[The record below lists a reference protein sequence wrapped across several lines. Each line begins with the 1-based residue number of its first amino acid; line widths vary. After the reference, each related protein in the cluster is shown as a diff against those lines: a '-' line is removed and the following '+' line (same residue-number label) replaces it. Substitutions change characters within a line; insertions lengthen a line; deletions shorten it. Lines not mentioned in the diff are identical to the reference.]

1 MKIRPAAHPAT
12 ASVRPRRAAGSKAT
26 RTPVTRTSRAG
37 RPRVSGLPRSEQ
49 LRLAK
54 RSQRERERAAGLVQ
68 AQLRLPAPLAAQLM
82 FAAQQPA
89 FTATL
94 SEFLDSALVEAARYP
109 QLKLLC
115 WNRRSPWLPAADAWS
130 LYERN
135 WRFIESERLEPAEC
149 QLIDRLNA
157 RFGAG
162 VPHG

>member
-12 ASVRPRRAAGSKAT
+12 SSVRPSRAAGAKAT
-26 RTPVTRTSRAG
+26 RTPVMRTSRAG

-49 LRLAK
+49 LRQAK
-54 RSQRERERAAGLVQ
+54 RAQRERERAAGLVQ
-68 AQLRLPAPLAAQLM
+68 AQLRLPAPLAARLM

-115 WNRRSPWLPAADAWS
+115 WNRRSPWLSAADAWS

-135 WRFIESERLEPAEC
+135 WRFIESERLEPAER

>member
-12 ASVRPRRAAGSKAT
+12 SSFRPSRAAGAKAT
-26 RTPVTRTSRAG
+26 RTPVTRTSRPG

-68 AQLRLPAPLAAQLM
+68 AQLRLPAQLAAQLM

-109 QLKLLC
+109 HLKLLC

-135 WRFIESERLEPAEC
+135 WRFIENERLEPAER

>member
-12 ASVRPRRAAGSKAT
+12 SSVRPSRAAGAKAT
-26 RTPVTRTSRAG
+26 RAPVVRTSRAG

-49 LRLAK
+49 LRQAK
-54 RSQRERERAAGLVQ
+54 RAQRERAAGLVQ
-68 AQLRLPAPLAAQLM
+68 AQLRLPAPLAARLM

-89 FTATL
+89 FIAAL

-115 WNRRSPWLPAADAWS
+115 WNRRSTWLSAADAWS

-135 WRFIESERLEPAEC
+135 WRFIENERLEPAERA
-149 QLIDRLNA
+149 LIDRLNA

>member
-1 MKIRPAAHPAT
+1 M
-12 ASVRPRRAAGSKAT
+12 
-26 RTPVTRTSRAG
+26 
-37 RPRVSGLPRSEQ
+37 SGLSRSEQ

-68 AQLRLPAPLAAQLM
+68 AQLRLPAPVAAQLM
-82 FAAQQPA
+82 FAAQQPE

-94 SEFLDSALVEAARYP
+94 SDFLDAALVEAARYP

-115 WNRRSPWLPAADAWS
+115 WNRRAPWLPAVDAWS

-135 WRFIESERLEPAEC
+135 WRFIENARLEPAERE
-149 QLIDRLNA
+149 LIERLNA

>member
-1 MKIRPAAHPAT
+1 MKTGLAAHSAT
-12 ASVRPRRAAGSKAT
+12 PSARPRRA
-26 RTPVTRTSRAG
+26 TSAKTSPAG
-37 RPRVSGLPRSEQ
+37 RPPVSGLSRSEQ

-68 AQLRLPAPLAAQLM
+68 APLRLPAPLAARLM
-82 FAAQQPA
+82 FAAQQPE

-94 SEFLDSALVEAARYP
+94 SEFLDAALVEAARYP

-115 WNRRSPWLPAADAWS
+115 WNRRAPWLTAVDAWS

-135 WRFIESERLEPAEC
+135 WRFIENARLEPAERE
-149 QLIDRLNA
+149 LIERLNA

>member
-1 MKIRPAAHPAT
+1 MKTRPAAHSAT
-12 ASVRPRRAAGSKAT
+12 SFTRPRSTAGAATTTG
-26 RTPVTRTSRAG
+26 TSRPG

-68 AQLRLPAPLAAQLM
+68 AQLRLPAPVAAQLM
-82 FAAQQPA
+82 FAAQQPE
-89 FTATL
+89 FTAAL
-94 SEFLDSALVEAARYP
+94 SEFLDSTLVEAARYP

-115 WNRRSPWLPAADAWS
+115 WNRRSTWLSAADAWS

-135 WRFIESERLEPAEC
+135 WRFIENERLEPAERE
-149 QLIDRLNA
+149 LIDRLNA

>member
-1 MKIRPAAHPAT
+1 MKTGLAAHPAT
-12 ASVRPRRAAGSKAT
+12 PSARPRRATSAK
-26 RTPVTRTSRAG
+26 TSRAG
-37 RPRVSGLPRSEQ
+37 RPRVSGLSRSEQ
-49 LRLAK
+49 LRQAK
-54 RSQRERERAAGLVQ
+54 RAQRERERAAGLVQ

-89 FTATL
+89 FTAAL

-115 WNRRSPWLPAADAWS
+115 WNRHSPWLSAADAWS

-135 WRFIESERLEPAEC
+135 WRFIENERLEPAER

>member
-1 MKIRPAAHPAT
+1 MKTRLAAHAVT
-12 ASVRPRRAAGSKAT
+12 SSAQPRRAADAKTT
-26 RTPVTRTSRAG
+26 RASGAG
-37 RPRVSGLPRSEQ
+37 RPRVSGLSRSEQ

-54 RSQRERERAAGLVQ
+54 RSQREREREAGLVQ
-68 AQLRLPAPLAAQLM
+68 APLRLPAPLAARLM

-89 FTATL
+89 FTAAL

-115 WNRRSPWLPAADAWS
+115 WNRRSPWLSAADAWS

-135 WRFIESERLEPAEC
+135 WRFIESEQLEPAERE
-149 QLIDRLNA
+149 LIDRLNA

-162 VPHG
+162 MPHG